1 MNIFISPEIF
11 LRLCVIEDIA
21 GDREFSGYGFV
32 NVENRDGDKAFTV
45 YDIELLDIGSPGFTE
60 FSSAKILKILDREDA
75 NRMKLWFHRHPF
87 GNGVPGPH
95 NWSETDNSTCTN
107 EPLGCP
113 DPDKVGWAL
122 AMVLTPK
129 GWVGRIDQFKDGGH
143 KVTHIPVHADI
154 DFSFVE
160 KTEKLL
166 KEQIETEKNEKN
178 KVVAQEDC
186 FVDFA
191 DPDYFKIAHSA
202 IDEADAIIQTA
213 EFQID
218 DGFIEEAIDSISWAY
233 DIAQRYKSSPYL
245 KHKAMNLLRKVTQM
259 KRKLRRITT

>member
-1 MNIFISPEIF
+1 MKILISPEIF

-32 NVENRDGDKAFTV
+32 NVENRNGQKAFTV

-60 FSSAKILKILDREDA
+60 FGSADILKVLKREDA
-75 NRMKLWFHRHPF
+75 SRMKLWFHRHPL
-87 GNGVPGPH
+87 GTGVPGPH
-95 NWSETDNSTCTN
+95 NWSETDNSTCMN

-113 DPDKVGWAL
+113 DPDRVGWAL

-129 GWVGRIDQFKDGGH
+129 GWVGRVDQFKDGSH

-160 KTEKLL
+160 KTDKLL
-166 KEQIETEKNEKN
+166 KEQIETEKREKN
-178 KVVAQEDC
+178 KVVKQGVS
-186 FVDFA
+186 FVDFT
-191 DPDYFKIAHSA
+191 DPEFLAIAHSA
-202 IDEADAIIQTA
+202 IDEADAIIRAA

-218 DGFIEEAIDSISWAY
+218 DGCIEAAIDSISRAY
-233 DIAQRYKSSPYL
+233 DIAQRYKSNTAMEY
-245 KHKAMNLLRKVTQM
+245 KAMNLLQKVVEL